1 MTLRLGQ
8 WVNMVRIFFD
18 HWIGKFYRKY
28 LVWDVKMDVVGGAKL
43 LKYIRFMMKMVLG
56 NLLSL
61 VDLDGLD
68 M

>member
-1 MTLRLGQ
+1 
-8 WVNMVRIFFD
+8 
-18 HWIGKFYRKY
+18 
-28 LVWDVKMDVVGGAKL
+28 MDVVGGAKL